1 MDKKQE
7 ELGKLY
13 ALRAGLSVISQKN
26 DVYMQNDKE
35 SVRKRSVLENKFK
48 YKDERI
54 INSEYFYNVGQIE
67 KEKKQMEQE
76 KKESDSLIKHC
87 NMSYNLWET
96 VYYIVLILSCIL
108 LCIGIITVLVALINI
123 ESFPSHGGFGVI
135 GIPGGSMLIIFI
147 VVPIRDKKRIA
158 KEKRKEA
165 LKHRIR
171 KDDFDNFDKK
181 IKIEKEL
188 VPIKYEELE
197 MYKLEKNK
205 LGLLLDEVETQQDL
219 IVNQCRS
226 IQNVLLKGYSGLLDA
241 RDWEN
246 LDLVIYYYETR
257 RADSIKEALQLVD
270 MERRNNELIN
280 SIKYASN
287 EICRTIRSSI
297 QELGEVLVAGFN
309 SLSAQLEAQ
318 RVQTMGALQQINQ
331 GISGVLTQQTLNNA
345 LLAKANVS
353 SRQMVEQMKTLN
365 NKLK

>member
-13 ALRAGLSVISQKN
+13 TLRAGLSVISQKSDDYKRNEQVYNNRQSYLSNNFEYKNENQVESNYYANVN
-26 DVYMQNDKE
+26 DIEDRKKIAQKKLKE
-35 SVRKRSVLENKFK
+35 SADELKVETFKFIIEIAKSTILFILGIPLTVFFWIGILLIIKGAEIYDEEKDFYRWAKEDYKKCVEECNK
-48 YKDERI
+48 
-54 INSEYFYNVGQIE
+54 INSSYEWDIKQAEETRDNNYYRLLEYKKAE
-67 KEKKQMEQE
+67 KETISYLGNLKSQQAEIVKASNAVENA
-76 KKESDSLIKHC
+76 LIKE
-87 NMSYNLWET
+87 YN
-96 VYYIVLILSCIL
+96 
-108 LCIGIITVLVALINI
+108 
-123 ESFPSHGGFGVI
+123 
-135 GIPGGSMLIIFI
+135 SMLDI
-147 VVPIRDKKRIA
+147 
-158 KEKRKEA
+158 
-165 LKHRIR
+165 
-171 KDDFDNFDKK
+171 
-181 IKIEKEL
+181 
-188 VPIKYEELE
+188 
-197 MYKLEKNK
+197 
-205 LGLLLDEVETQQDL
+205 
-219 IVNQCRS
+219 
-226 IQNVLLKGYSGLLDA
+226 

-297 QELGEVLVAGFN
+297 QVLGEVLVAGFN

-331 GISGVLTQQTLNNA
+331 SISGVLTQQTLNNA